1 MEKTYCE
8 KCGTDKVKSRRK
20 NPVIAALL
28 SCIIPELGQVYAGDP
43 IREFA
48 IVAAL
53 GVSLCLMAL
62 LIGFLTFLG
71 AWVFAVIDTYKM
83 VEKRNSKI
91 GVP

>member
-1 MEKTYCE
+1 M
-8 KCGTDKVKSRRK
+8 
-20 NPVIAALL
+20 IAALL
-28 SCIIPELGQVYAGDP
+28 SCIIPGLGQVYAGDP
-43 IREFA
+43 LRGFA
-48 IVAAL
+48 IIAAL

-71 AWVFAVIDTYKM
+71 AWVFAVVDAYKM